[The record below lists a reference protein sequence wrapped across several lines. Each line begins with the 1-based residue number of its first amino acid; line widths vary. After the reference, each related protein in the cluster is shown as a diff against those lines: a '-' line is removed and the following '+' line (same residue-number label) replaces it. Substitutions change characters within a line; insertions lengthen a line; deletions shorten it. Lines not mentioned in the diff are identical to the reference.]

1 MPMEKRSKKLS
12 VAWAVMLILWE
23 IKATITFKII
33 RLVTTP
39 SASLAAPLLVE
50 ILTNTFF
57 IIEFPVLT
65 KNSTES
71 SVLWSTH
78 AAAIQPDFL
87 QEIKGCCS
95 AALIVTN
102 IIMFY

>member
-1 MPMEKRSKKLS
+1 MMR
-12 VAWAVMLILWE
+12 LI
-23 IKATITFKII
+23 
-33 RLVTTP
+33 TTP
-39 SASLAAPLLVE
+39 SASLAAPLLVD
-50 ILTNTFF
+50 ILFNNYF
-57 IIEFPVLT
+57 ITEFSVII
-65 KNSTES
+65 KNSTGS